1 MNKSRPKLR
10 KRSLKSLFELKVCLD
25 RINDSVEQ
33 SDYIQS
39 DPVQFIHAFESK
51 KDIEIAGFFAAIMAW
66 GRRDIVI
73 NKVDNLLQRMSYK
86 PFEYIKRY
94 HQDDFSTLLGF
105 KHRTFMPIDIHGMIY
120 ALQNIYQNYEDL
132 EEFWS
137 ECYHTGKDEDRP
149 ALAIFNEKFFSMTPE
164 LSGRTRKHL
173 SNPEHGSTCK
183 RLCMYLRWMI
193 RKNSAVDIG
202 IWDFMDASELQIPFD
217 VHVARQARR
226 YGLVSRRSN
235 DWKTVNEL
243 TDTLKI
249 MSPDDP
255 VRYDFALFG
264 LGALGFT
271 LPKRYLLNKQ

>member
-10 KRSLKSLFELKVCLD
+10 KRSPKGLAELKVYLD
-25 RINDSVEQ
+25 RINDSVEKPE
-33 SDYIQS
+33 YIQS
-39 DPVQFIHAFESK
+39 DPVQFIHAFENK
-51 KDIEIAGFFAAIMAW
+51 KDIEIAGFFAALMAW

-73 NKVDNLLQRMSYK
+73 KKVENLLQRMNYK
-86 PFEYIKRY
+86 PFEFVTRY
-94 HQDDFSTLLGF
+94 SQDDFSSLTGF
-105 KHRTFMPIDIHGMIY
+105 KHRTFKPIDIHGLICVLQIIY
-120 ALQNIYQNYEDL
+120 KEYEDL

-137 ECYHTGKDEDRP
+137 ECYHTGKIEDRP
-149 ALAIFNEKFFSMTPE
+149 ALSILNEKLFCLTPE
-164 LSGRTRKHL
+164 LNNRTHKHL

-202 IWDFMDASELQIPFD
+202 IWDFMESSELQIPFD

-243 TDTLKI
+243 TDTLKL
-249 MSPDDP
+249 MNPDDP

-264 LGALGFT
+264 IGALDLT
-271 LPKRYLLNKQ
+271 LPKRFLLNKI